1 MQHPTIS
8 SVTTTQTIRGKE
20 RFSSSVSPDVT
31 SALTSGTG
39 ADGIFL
45 ADYFTDS
52 CYQALAY
59 WIMSAMTNDP
69 FTLARYA
76 GFYKAI
82 QSAVSPFATLT
93 VPLTL
98 ILFYF

>member
-1 MQHPTIS
+1 MMLMGVIIK
-8 SVTTTQTIRGKE
+8 SV
-20 RFSSSVSPDVT
+20 
-31 SALTSGTG
+31 
-39 ADGIFL
+39 
-45 ADYFTDS
+45 YFTDS

-82 QSAVSPFATLT
+82 QSAVGILCLFKLSCTAHLF
-93 VPLTL
+93 PL
-98 ILFYF
+98 

>member
-1 MQHPTIS
+1 MS
-8 SVTTTQTIRGKE
+8 
-20 RFSSSVSPDVT
+20 
-31 SALTSGTG
+31 
-39 ADGIFL
+39 FL

-82 QSAVSPFATLT
+82 QSAVSRGYSILT

-98 ILFYF
+98 LLTRARQEASAWMPWQRHS